1 MRKIAL
7 IILAGLIALS
17 CSKKVP
23 PPVPFV
29 AENVFAE
36 ANEKL
41 KKKDYEEARKLFE
54 EIKLKDTEN
63 AFAPLAQLRIADSY
77 VQEEEPE
84 IAVDEFREFVR
95 DYPLHRYASYAQ
107 YQIGQI
113 YYNMIKGPDRGYGAA
128 VRALEEFQALNRLYP
143 RHPYKETVKYKI
155 DRARDVIAEHEFLV
169 GDFYF
174 KKGAYRGAVDRLD
187 GMLRDFPDYGRR
199 AEALY
204 RLAVSRWALGER
216 DMAEQH
222 LNALIGEHS
231 GVELVEKAREKFKE
245 LDRENEP

>member
-7 IILAGLIALS
+7 IIFAGLIALS

-23 PPVPFV
+23 LPVPFV

-54 EIKLKDTEN
+54 DIKLKDTGN
-63 AFAPLAQLRIADSY
+63 AYAPLAQLRIADSY

-84 IAVDEFREFVR
+84 VAVDEFREFVR
-95 DYPLHRYASYAQ
+95 DYPMHRYASYAQ
-107 YQIGQI
+107 YQIGLV

-128 VRALEEFQALNRLYP
+128 VRALDEFEALERLYP
-143 RHPYKETVKYKI
+143 RHPYKETVKYKM
-155 DRARDVIAEHEFLV
+155 DRARDVIADHEFLV

-174 KKGAYRGAVDRLD
+174 KKGAYRGAVDRL
-187 GMLRDFPDYGRR
+187 GGLLRDFPDYGRR

-204 RLAVSRWALGER
+204 RLAVSHWALGER
-216 DMAEQH
+216 GKAEHH
-222 LNALIGEHS
+222 LNALSVEHA
-231 GVELVEKAREKFKE
+231 GDELIQRAREKFRE
-245 LDRENEP
+245 LNRKDEP